1 MSRDIFGHAVR
12 RGSDQLRHPD
22 FGFVIGRLVCADCG
36 NRELAHVR
44 RYADATMHLLTEDIG
59 SAKLFAERRFA
70 DGQRRP
76 VPWLDVDLDE
86 IRPDASLLCR
96 KHGSRALT
104 PDALAKMFDKTATRP
119 VTVRI

>member
-1 MSRDIFGHAVR
+1 VSRNFLGFVTR
-12 RGSDQLRHPD
+12 RGRDQLRHPD

-44 RYADATMHLLTEDIG
+44 RYADATMHLLTEDVG
-59 SAKLFAERRFA
+59 SAKLFAARRFA
-70 DGQRRP
+70 DGERRP

-104 PDALAKMFDKTATRP
+104 PDALTKVFDGTATRP
-119 VTVRI
+119 VTFRI

>member
-1 MSRDIFGHAVR
+1 MSRNFLGFVTR
-12 RGSDQLRHPD
+12 RGWDQLRHPD
-22 FGFVIGRLVCADCG
+22 FGYVIGRLVCARCG

-44 RYADATMHLLTEDIG
+44 RYADNTLHLLTEDIG

-96 KHGSRALT
+96 RHGSRALT
-104 PDALAKMFDKTATRP
+104 PVALAKVFDETATRP